1 MNLDIAYVFIYSYLL
16 GSIPFGLI
24 ITKFFLGKDIRNIG
38 SGNIGAT
45 NVLRT
50 GNKYLA
56 FGVLC
61 LDVLKGLLPILLLNA
76 FFDNI
81 GLLHVIL
88 LCHFAILGHIF
99 PFWLKFKGGKG
110 VATYIG
116 FLFGIN
122 LFLGL
127 SFITVWMV
135 IALISRYSSLS
146 SIVASLIAPIYFFIN
161 SDNYISIFL
170 LYNSKF
176 PLFCIF
182 IIELPRHSP
191 FLTALSYRSKPFEI
205 FRIINIICSEGEV
218 EVESLVTKRLM
229 SFFFKKDVSTLS

>member
-1 MNLDIAYVFIYSYLL
+1 MDILVVILFSYIC
-16 GSIPFGLI
+16 GSIPFGYLLS
-24 ITKFFLGKDIRNIG
+24 KFFGNIDVRKVG

-50 GNKYLA
+50 GNKILA
-56 FGVLC
+56 LLTLL
-61 LDVLKGLLPILLLNA
+61 LDVFKGYIPIIISLKYFPEFIQLACI
-76 FFDNI
+76 FTF
-81 GLLHVIL
+81 
-88 LCHFAILGHIF
+88 LGHLF

-127 SFITVWMV
+127 SFITIWMV

-161 SDNYISIFL
+161 NNNYICIFL
-170 LYNSKF
+170 LY
-176 PLFCIF
+176 LFL
-182 IIELPRHSP
+182 IIIHKHRE
-191 FLTALSYRSKPFEI
+191 
-205 FRIINIICSEGEV
+205 NI
-218 EVESLVTKRLM
+218 KRLINRTEN
-229 SFFFKKDVSTLS
+229 KIKLSK

>member
-1 MNLDIAYVFIYSYLL
+1 MSLNINFIFIMLFYFI
-16 GSIPFGLI
+16 GSIPFALI
-24 ITKFFLGKDIRNIG
+24 LPKLFGHGDIRNIG
-38 SGNIGAT
+38 SGNVGAT

-61 LDVLKGLLPILLLNA
+61 LDILKGLIPFILLNS

-81 GLLHVIL
+81 GLLHTIL

-161 SDNYISIFL
+161 HNNYISIFL
-170 LYNSKF
+170 LYLS
-176 PLFCIF
+176 L
-182 IIELPRHSP
+182 IIILKHRE
-191 FLTALSYRSKPFEI
+191 
-205 FRIINIICSEGEV
+205 NI
-218 EVESLVTKRLM
+218 KRLINRTEN
-229 SFFFKKDVSTLS
+229 KIKLSK